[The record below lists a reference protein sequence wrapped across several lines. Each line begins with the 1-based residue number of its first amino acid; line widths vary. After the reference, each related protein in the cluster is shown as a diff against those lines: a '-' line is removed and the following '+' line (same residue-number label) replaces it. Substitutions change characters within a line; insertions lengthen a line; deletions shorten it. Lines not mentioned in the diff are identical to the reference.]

1 MSSMS
6 FLELPEIINDSRQII
21 HVDMD
26 AFYAS
31 VEEREHPQYR
41 QKALVIAPD
50 PRQHNGHG
58 VITTANYRARQYGVG
73 SAMPA
78 IKAVELIPF
87 SELLFTSP
95 NFTLYRQVSNQI
107 HQIFTQVTDTWEP
120 VALDEAYLD
129 VTANKLH
136 LNDPIQIALIIQRT
150 IKRHLHLTCS
160 VGISYNKFLA
170 KMASDYAKPFGRTVV
185 TSAQA
190 RNFLAPLP
198 ISKFHGIGHATQEKL
213 NRLGL
218 QIGRDLQQTSFDF
231 LTRKFGKTGFMIYQR
246 ARGIDN
252 EPVKA
257 QRQSKSI
264 GREQTFNR
272 PVFNDQQAQKIF
284 QKMAQQVAKNLQQKH
299 LIGQTV
305 VIKVRTVEFVT
316 YTRRRTLAQAT
327 SDADVIFQTS
337 QELFA
342 LLNLQT
348 QPLRLIGVTMTNLRE
363 QSFEEIEL
371 F

>member
-1 MSSMS
+1 MS
-6 FLELPEIINDSRQII
+6 FLELPDIIHDERKII

-31 VEEREHPQYR
+31 VEQREHPEYR
-41 QKALVIAPD
+41 QKALVIAAD
-50 PRQHNGHG
+50 PREHNGHG
-58 VITTANYRARQYGVG
+58 VITTANYRARKYGVG

-78 IKAVELIPF
+78 IKAVEKIPQ
-87 SELLFTSP
+87 SELVFTPP
-95 NFTLYRQVSNQI
+95 NFKLYRQVSAQI
-107 HQIFTQVTDTWEP
+107 HQIFTQVTDVWEP

-129 VTANKLH
+129 VTSNKLQ
-136 LNDPIQIALIIQRT
+136 LVDVIQVALIIQRT
-150 IKRHLHLTCS
+150 IRRQLDLTCS

-198 ISKFHGIGHATQEKL
+198 ISKFHGIGKATQVKMQQ
-213 NRLGL
+213 LGL
-218 QIGRDLQQTSFDF
+218 QFGRDIQQTSFDF
-231 LTRKFGKTGFMIYQR
+231 LTKKLGKIGFLLYQR

-252 EPVKA
+252 QPVKA
-257 QRQSKSI
+257 HRQSKSI

-272 PVFNDQQAQKIF
+272 PIFNDQETRQIF
-284 QKMAQQVAKNLQQKH
+284 QTMARQVAHTLEQKR
-299 LIGQTV
+299 LVGYTV

-316 YTRRRTLAQAT
+316 YTRRQTLRKAT
-327 SDADVIFQTS
+327 NDAELIFQTS
-337 QELFA
+337 WDLLQA
-342 LLNLQT
+342 LNLQT
-348 QPLRLIGVTMTNLRE
+348 QPLRLLGITMTNLRE
-363 QSFEEIEL
+363 QNFIEIEL